1 MKNTAV
7 LMDRAAFWEIGT
19 AEIGMPPPGSKEP
32 GGFVMRLRYTQ
43 QSFEKLAFYQETPD
57 VKPRRFTFAFLSFL
71 FVLGASVRLFA
82 GPDAPKQFD
91 PRLFQELR
99 WRLVGPPRGGRALA
113 VSGVRGQPEIFYF
126 GSVGGGIWKTNDAGR
141 TWKPIF
147 DSQPIASIGAL
158 AVAPSDSNVI
168 YAGSGEADMRS
179 SISYGNGMYKST
191 DGGKTWAHIGLEDSR
206 QIGRIVVD
214 PRDSNKVFVA
224 ALGHAYGPNQERGV
238 FRSKDGGKSWQKILF
253 HDEKTGAIDLAFEPG
268 NSKTILAALWQTRRP
283 PWSIYPPSNGPG
295 SGLYRS
301 SDGGDHWERVTGQG
315 LPSEGLGRIGIAF
328 APSNPRRIYLIVDA
342 KEGGLYRSDNGGQNW
357 QSVSKD
363 RRIWQRGWYFGE
375 VSVDPKDPDT
385 VYVPNTATYQS
396 RDGGKT
402 FTAFKGAP
410 GGDDYHELWIDPD
423 EPRRMILSCDQGAI
437 VTRNGGETWSS
448 WYNQPTGQFYHVA
461 TDNQFPYWVYGAQQ
475 DSVAVGTPSRSRYR
489 SLNFH
494 DWRPMDA
501 GEESGYIAPDP
512 LNPGVVFGGFVA
524 RQDFSDEQLQQM
536 TPTLAHPGDYRR
548 TWTLP
553 LVFSPIDPHVLY
565 FGSQVLFRTA
575 DDGSSWQVISPDL
588 TREDPGVPPNLD
600 AATAA
605 DAPKGKRRG
614 VIYTIGA
621 SFVRAGEIWAGTD
634 DGLIQ
639 LTEDEGKTWE
649 NVTPPEL
656 TPWSKVTHIEASHFD
671 AGTAYAAVDRHRLE
685 DYQAYLYR
693 TRDFGKSWQRV
704 SNGIPEGSFLNCVRE
719 DPARKGL
726 LYACTEKVVYASF
739 NDGNDWQS
747 LQLNLPATSVRDLV
761 VHENDLVVAT
771 FGRSFWILDDVTPL
785 RQIDSQVAAADAWLF
800 RPQTAIRMRAGSDQ
814 GTPVPM
820 DEALAPNPPEGA
832 MLDYYL
838 KDKASSPIQ
847 LEIFDA
853 EGKLV
858 RRFASNDDL
867 HKTNPNNVPIQI
879 EWIRDPKPLLAEA
892 GMHRFVWDLRHALP
906 KGGRSSF
913 LGPAGVLAVPG
924 SYIVK
929 FTANGKSSTQPLTIK
944 LDPRVKAPPDALARQ
959 FGLASKLVERLGEVS
974 MALQQ
979 AGDIRKQIDARKKE
993 AGGNTELLTAL
1004 QEIEKKLEAAVE
1016 PDSDA
1021 DFGLFGL
1028 AAAGKEHEPLPKVA
1042 AALTRL
1048 LIIVDSSELGPAADA
1063 ATASMRWEEAAR
1075 ETLARWAAFQKDDLA
1090 SVNSLLEKAKLKTL
1104 GISPM
1109 IEDAPTAR

>member
-1 MKNTAV
+1 
-7 LMDRAAFWEIGT
+7 L
-19 AEIGMPPPGSKEP
+19 
-32 GGFVMRLRYTQ
+32 
-43 QSFEKLAFYQETPD
+43 EKLEFCQENPD
-57 VKPRRFTFAFLSFL
+57 VKPRSFVLAFLTVP
-71 FVLGASVRLFA
+71 FVLSASVRVLA
-82 GPDAPKQFD
+82 GQGAPRRLD
-91 PRLFQELR
+91 PTLFQELR
-99 WRLVGPPRGGRALA
+99 WRLIGPSRGGRALA
-113 VSGVRGQPEIFYF
+113 VAGVRGQPEIFYF
-126 GSVGGGIWKTNDAGR
+126 GSVGGGVWKTNDAGR
-141 TWKPIF
+141 TWNPIF
-147 DSQPIASIGAL
+147 DSQPIASIGAI

-168 YAGSGEADMRS
+168 YVGSGEADMRS

-191 DGGKTWAHIGLEDSR
+191 DGGKTWTHIGLEDSR
-206 QIGRIVVD
+206 QIGRIIVD
-214 PRDSNKVFVA
+214 PRDANKVFVA

-253 HDEKTGAIDLAFEPG
+253 HDENTGAIDLAFEPG

-301 SDGGDHWERVTGQG
+301 SDGGDHWERVSGQG

-328 APSNPRRIYLIVDA
+328 APSNPRRTYLIADA
-342 KEGGLYRSDNGGQNW
+342 KEGGLFRSDNGGQNW
-357 QSVSKD
+357 QRVSND

-385 VYVPNTATYQS
+385 VYVPNTTTYQS

-423 EPRRMILSCDQGAI
+423 EPRRMILSSDQGAI

-448 WYNQPTGQFYHVA
+448 WFNQPTGQFYHVA

-475 DSVAVGTPSRSRYR
+475 DSGSAATPSRSRYR

-501 GEESGYIAPDP
+501 GDENGYIAPDP

-524 RQDFSDEQLQQM
+524 RQDFGDEQLQQLP
-536 TPTLAHPGDYRR
+536 PTLAHPGDYRR

-575 DDGSSWQVISPDL
+575 DGGSSWQAISPDL
-588 TREDPGVPPNLD
+588 TREDSGVPTNLD

-605 DAPKGKRRG
+605 DVPKGKRHG
-614 VIYTIGA
+614 VIYTIGP

-634 DGLIQ
+634 DGQIQ
-639 LTEDEGKTWE
+639 LTQDEGKTWE
-649 NVTPPEL
+649 KVTPPDL
-656 TPWSKVTHIEASHFD
+656 TPWSKVTHIEASHFE
-671 AGTAYAAVDRHRLE
+671 AGTAYAAVDRHRLD

-704 SNGIPEGSFLNCVRE
+704 SNGIPDGSFLNCVRE

-726 LYACTEKVVYASF
+726 LYACTEKGVYFSF
-739 NDGNDWQS
+739 NDGDDWQS
-747 LQLNLPATSVRDLV
+747 LRLNLPVTSVRDLV

-785 RQIDSQVAAADAWLF
+785 RQMDAHVAAADAWLF
-800 RPQTAIRMRAGSDQ
+800 RPGTAIRMRPGSDQ

-820 DEALAPNPPEGA
+820 DEWVAANPPEGA
-832 MLDYYL
+832 VLDYFL
-838 KDKASSPIQ
+838 KDKPSTPIQ
-847 LEIFDA
+847 MEIFDS

-858 RRFASNDDL
+858 RRFASDDEL
-867 HKTNPNNVPIQI
+867 HKTNPNDVPLQV
-879 EWIRDPKPLLAEA
+879 EWIRNPKPLSAEA
-892 GMHRFVWDLRHALP
+892 GMHRFVWDLHYALP
-906 KGGRSSF
+906 KGVRTSYW
-913 LGPAGVLAVPG
+913 GPAGASAVPG
-924 SYIVK
+924 EYIVK
-929 FTANGKSSTQPLTIK
+929 LSANGKSSTQPLTIK
-944 LDPRVKAPPDALARQ
+944 LDPREKTTQDALVRQ
-959 FGLASKLVERLGEVS
+959 FGLASKLAAGLGEVS
-974 MALQQ
+974 LALQQ
-979 AGDIRKQIDARKKE
+979 VGELRKQLEARKKE
-993 AGGNTELLTAL
+993 AGGNAELLAAL
-1004 QEIEKKLEAAVE
+1004 QGIQEKVEAAVE

-1028 AAAGKEHEPLPKVA
+1028 AAPGKEHEPLPSVA
-1042 AALTRL
+1042 AALTGL
-1048 LIIVDSSELGPAADA
+1048 LIIVDSSDVGPAADA
-1063 ATASMRWEEAAR
+1063 ATASLRWEEAAQ
-1075 ETLARWAAFQKDDLA
+1075 ETLTRWAAFQKNDLA
-1090 SVNSLLEKAKLKTL
+1090 NVNALLEKAKLKAL
-1104 GISPM
+1104 AISPM
-1109 IEDAPTAR
+1109 SPGDAPTVH